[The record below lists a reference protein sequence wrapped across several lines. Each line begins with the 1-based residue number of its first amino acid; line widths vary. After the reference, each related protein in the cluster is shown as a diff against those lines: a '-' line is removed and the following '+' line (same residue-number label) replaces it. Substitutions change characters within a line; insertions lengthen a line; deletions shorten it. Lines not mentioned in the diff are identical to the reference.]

1 MIFDAARRRA
11 NNNPFQR
18 DKPTLLPAAPPILD
32 LSHHDL
38 SGLTNGQLLAYCRLI
53 PWLNAPNGQQVFRL
67 FGAAGTGKTHL
78 VGRILKLFPSLR
90 IALGTLSGKAAL
102 VLTRATGM
110 PARTLHSMLYTL
122 EGEDG
127 DGELLFRDNP
137 DFHIANVDL
146 IVVDEASMVRA
157 DMARS
162 ILALGK
168 PILVVAD
175 PFQLAPI
182 GGEAGFMNGTVD
194 AELSDIV
201 RQAEHSPIL
210 ELAHDVRVGR
220 ELKLGRY
227 GSSEI
232 IGGISLTADHAQ
244 AAEQILV
251 GRRETMHRFNARIR
265 EMRGASSYAP
275 EVGDKLICL
284 RNKPEKGLFNGSMWR
299 IVEAGAVKER
309 WGITRF
315 PLTMESLDFPE
326 KAAQRF
332 DVDARFFLP
341 RDPDKAV
348 FRGDAAAFSYG
359 YAITVHKAQGSQ
371 WDDVLVIDEA
381 FDDHAKWRYTAIT
394 RAAKTIRIVLP

>member
-1 MIFDAARRRA
+1 MIFGAAQRRS
-11 NNNPFQR
+11 NNPFQQNAST
-18 DKPTLLPAAPPILD
+18 PPPAAPSLVD
-32 LSHHDL
+32 LTQHDL
-38 SGLTNGQLLAYCRLI
+38 TGLTNGQLLASRWLI
-53 PWLNAPNGQQVFRL
+53 AWLNAPGSQQIFRL

-102 VLTRATGM
+102 ILTRATGM

-127 DGELLFRDNP
+127 DGELLFRDHP

-157 DMARS
+157 DMVRS

-182 GGEAGFMNGTVD
+182 GGDAGFMNGPVD
-194 AELSDIV
+194 AELTDIV
-201 RQAEHSPIL
+201 RQEQHSPIL
-210 ELAHDVRVGR
+210 GLAHDVRAGR
-220 ELKLGRY
+220 ELKLGAY
-227 GSSEI
+227 GSSQV
-232 IGGISLTADHAQ
+232 IGGISLTDEHAQ

-251 GRRETMHRFNARIR
+251 GRRETMHRFNARLR
-265 EMRGASSYAP
+265 EIRGARSFAP

-284 RNKPEKGLFNGSMWR
+284 RNKPEKDLFNGSMWR
-299 IVEAGAVKER
+299 VVEASPGRER
-309 WGITRF
+309 WGVTRF
-315 PLTMESLDFPE
+315 PLTLESLDFPE
-326 KAAQRF
+326 RPVQRF
-332 DVDARFFLP
+332 QVDARFFLP
-341 RDPDKAV
+341 RDPDKAA
-348 FRGDAAAFSYG
+348 FKGDGAAFSYG

-371 WDDVLVIDEA
+371 WDDVLLIDEA

-394 RAAKTIRIVLP
+394 RAAKTIRIVLR